1 LCSIRRA
8 TFVPI
13 GIIWTTLVEGLLIM
27 LYTKFESSEACS
39 FRQEYVWKL
48 YFESYFLHCDL
59 LMKLS
64 GTVFSSFIKLTLD
77 QVGLDEKSFEDFT
90 LCLQVSYKNE
100 VLNYTVMLLERPSN
114 RMYVT
119 GQKICNCNCKTQIIF
134 GIYHYLYYMYVQ
146 IIICYNMA
154 MVC

>member
-1 LCSIRRA
+1 
-8 TFVPI
+8 
-13 GIIWTTLVEGLLIM
+13 M
-27 LYTKFESSEACS
+27 
-39 FRQEYVWKL
+39 Q
-48 YFESYFLHCDL
+48 
-59 LMKLS
+59 LS

-77 QVGLDEKSFEDFT
+77 QVGLDKKSFEDFT

-134 GIYHYLYYMYVQ
+134 GIYHYLYDMYVQ

-154 MVC
+154 MVCQGPVLAHLRQYWPEGSNITIDGLVSFKL